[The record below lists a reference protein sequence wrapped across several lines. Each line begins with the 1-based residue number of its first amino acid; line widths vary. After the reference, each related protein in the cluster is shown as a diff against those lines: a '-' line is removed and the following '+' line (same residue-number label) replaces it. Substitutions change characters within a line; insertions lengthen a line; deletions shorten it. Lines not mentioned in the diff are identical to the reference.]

1 MRTRNRGS
9 KYIRTRRRNGR
20 FVRPTLQNTFGV
32 DPGICPHCRAF
43 NPSEFREVGPFVEK
57 VFPEKCHACGK
68 PLNRETED
76 NVNP

>member
-1 MRTRNRGS
+1 VRTRNRGS

-57 VFPEKCHACGK
+57 AFPEKCHACGK
-68 PLNRETED
+68 PLNREPED